1 METPENREYDH
12 YVKTFTQNFTAQEW
26 DAIAVLKKFAIS
38 QLLELSHWS
47 EADILQNHYDFEI
60 EIKVMPK
67 YMKTKSPVTPTQQRP
82 RTRSAL
88 RIDKGQ

>member
-12 YVKTFTQNFTAQEW
+12 YIKTFTENFTAQEW

-67 YMKTKSPVTPTQQRP
+67 YRKRKAPVTPTQQHP
-82 RTRSAL
+82 PTHSDI
-88 RIDKGQ
+88 RIE